1 MSKTVIKASGR
12 IEDFDIRKLTAS
24 LIRSG
29 APEDIASDIAKEVEI
44 QISPSSSTRHIYRVA
59 KKILK
64 QYNHASGMR
73 YSIKRAI
80 SSLGPSGYPF
90 EKYFG
95 KILTVYGYTVELN
108 RMIEGY
114 CVQHEVDLV
123 ASRGNDRYVIECKY
137 HTERGSPTDVK
148 IALYVHSR
156 FEDIRKAFELKKGH
170 MHISQGWLVTNT
182 RCTSDAIRYADC
194 AGLKIVSWRYPE
206 GESLESMVERRRLY
220 PVTILSSAKKQSL
233 DMLFSNNIILAQDI
247 ADMDEETFIKKSGLD
262 ERIARALKGEADKIC
277 PCI

>member
-12 IEDFDIRKLTAS
+12 IEAFDLRKLTAS

-29 APEDIASDIAKEVEI
+29 APGDVASDIASKVES
-44 QISPSSSTRHIYRVA
+44 QVSASSSTRHIYRLA
-59 KKILK
+59 KKMLR

-73 YSIKRAI
+73 YSIKKAI

-95 KILTVYGYTVELN
+95 KILTAYGYAVELN
-108 RMIEGY
+108 RKIEGH

-123 ASRGNDRYVIECKY
+123 ASKENNHYMIECKY
-137 HTERGSPTDVK
+137 HIEGGSATDVK

-156 FEDIRKAFELKKGH
+156 FEDIRKAFELKKAETH
-170 MHISQGWLVTNT
+170 LTQGWLVTNT
-182 RCTSDAIRYADC
+182 RCTSDAIRYAHC
-194 AGLKIVSWRYPE
+194 VGLKVVSWRYPE
-206 GESLESMVERRRLY
+206 GESLESMIERRRLY

-233 DMLFSNNIILAQDI
+233 DMLFSNNFILAQDI
-247 ADMDEETFIKKSGLD
+247 ADMDEETFIRKSGLD
-262 ERIARALKGEADKIC
+262 DRTARALKDEADKIC

>member
-1 MSKTVIKASGR
+1 MAKTVIKASGR
-12 IEDFDIRKLTAS
+12 VEEFDLQKLTAS

-29 APEDIASDIAKEVEI
+29 APEDVALDIAQKVEI
-44 QISPSSSTRHIYRVA
+44 QVSPSSSTRHIYKVA
-59 KKILK
+59 KKMLK

-95 KILTVYGYTVELN
+95 KILTAYGYAVEMN

-114 CVQHEVDLV
+114 CVQHEVDLF
-123 ASRGNDRYVIECKY
+123 ASKDKDHYVIECKY
-137 HTERGSPTDVK
+137 HSEGGSPTDVK

-156 FEDIRKAFELKKGH
+156 FADIRKAFEMKRGD
-170 MHISQGWLVTNT
+170 MHITQGWLVTNT
-182 RCTSDAIRYADC
+182 RCTSDAIRYAHC
-194 AGLKIVSWRYPE
+194 VGLKIVSWRYPE

-233 DMLFSNNIILAQDI
+233 DMLFRNNIILAQDI
-247 ADMDEETFIKKSGLD
+247 ADMDEETFIEKSGLD
-262 ERIARALKGEADKIC
+262 ERTALALKGEADKIC

>member
-29 APEDIASDIAKEVEI
+29 APEDVASDIAKKVEI

-95 KILTVYGYTVELN
+95 KILTVYGYGVEMN
-108 RMIEGY
+108 RMIEGH
-114 CVQHEVDLV
+114 CVQHEVDLL
-123 ASRGNDRYVIECKY
+123 ASKGNDQYVIECKY
-137 HTERGSPTDVK
+137 HTEGGSPTDVK

-156 FEDIRKAFELKKGH
+156 FEDIRKAFEQKKGS
-170 MHISQGWLVTNT
+170 MHITQGWLVTNT
-182 RCTSDAIRYADC
+182 RCTSDAIRYAHC
-194 AGLKIVSWRYPE
+194 VGLKVVSWRYPE

-220 PVTILSSAKKQSL
+220 PVTVLSSVRKQSL
-233 DMLFSNNIILAQDI
+233 DMLFRNNIILAQDI

-262 ERIARALKGEADKIC
+262 ERTAQALKGEADKIC